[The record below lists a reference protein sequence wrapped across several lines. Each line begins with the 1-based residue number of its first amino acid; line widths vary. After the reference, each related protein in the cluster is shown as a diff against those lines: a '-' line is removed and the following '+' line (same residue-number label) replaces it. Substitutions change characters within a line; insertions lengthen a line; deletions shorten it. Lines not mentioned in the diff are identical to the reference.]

1 MDTAVISRV
10 LAELTSP
17 LLNTN
22 FWIVLIASL
31 VPLLGYLLIQKFRMR
46 GK

>member
-1 MDTAVISRV
+1 MLSDALKHQI
-10 LAELTSP
+10 AEAFDP

-22 FWIVLIASL
+22 FWIVLIGSL
-31 VPLLGYLLIQKFRMR
+31 VPLGVYLLIKQFRMR